1 MIMNSSQNN
10 VQAFYVAEGKIL
22 MAINNPKY
30 FDNLILPEIKEY
42 LKNDKIIDNNK
53 EYIVLDDEDLM
64 EGDSDNKINLFF
76 YEEENREKL
85 KLQTQTSYN
94 KIKRK
99 ADANLTV
106 INQLFEMGLPIL
118 SPNLLEGNAK
128 LYEEYMDFLQQ
139 KIYIPTLEE
148 DIMPIE
154 IDNYEIIKIFNDMDR
169 RTYVELYRNNISSSI
184 NKRLIDIKDRVF
196 ILVRNNKIKGTK
208 MVIESNNINDILELK
223 GIIYVEGDIY
233 ICSDVI
239 FDGILIVNNGSIYIE
254 SDSNFMLSGILLGDD
269 ADKMLYDKR
278 VKLDYNLHEIKR
290 NGVYLPGFIEPNIEY
305 IKIY

>member
-1 MIMNSSQNN
+1 MNSSQNN